1 MALQDTALKL
11 IQKFGENRKV
21 TLQVPNASPADP
33 TKPWEV
39 DPTGTTTDTI
49 VDAVVVP
56 IKRNLVNGNSV
67 RQGDET
73 VLIAALSLG
82 TIIPTTADS
91 VIDEGVKKN
100 VIDLVRIRPGKTD
113 FLYKLQVR
121 AP

>member
-1 MALQDTALKL
+1 MALEDTALRL

-21 TLQVPNASPADP
+21 TLQVPATTPADP
-33 TKPWEV
+33 ARPWDV
-39 DPTGTTTDTI
+39 NPSATSSDTI

-56 IKRNLVNGNSV
+56 IKRRLVNGKSI

-82 TIIPTTADS
+82 TVIPTTADTI
-91 VIDEGVKKN
+91 VDEGVKKN
-100 VIDLVRIRPGKTD
+100 IIDLDRIRPGKTD